1 MGAGLNCTQGY
12 ANGLHSAEGIP
23 AVTAGIPTLM
33 PEAFSTSIYGT
44 NAITTLPNL
53 LKAKG
58 YSTAF
63 FHGGT
68 NGTMS
73 FDIFSAAAGYAQYFG
88 RTEYGNDADY
98 DGAWGIPDGPFLQYF
113 AGSLGRLKSPFCASV
128 FTLSS
133 HPPYTLPSSYKTPL
147 PPNTSAVH
155 KAVAYTDD
163 ALRRFFETAA
173 TAPWY
178 SNTLFV
184 ITADHASPDNFTSHY
199 SSGIGEYA
207 IPLVLYA
214 PGDAGLRGTLDA
226 PVQQIDIM
234 PSVLNYL
241 GYDRPFFA
249 FGKSLFDSS
258 AQRFVVTENNGAYQ
272 WIDGSGYV
280 LRATESRATGLFRF
294 PADSSLQQNILPQSR
309 AAGDS
314 VMRRLK
320 AFVQVYRNALI
331 QNKMRYER

>member
-1 MGAGLNCTQGY
+1 
-12 ANGLHSAEGIP
+12 
-23 AVTAGIPTLM
+23 M
-33 PEAFSTSIYGT
+33 PEAFPTSIYGT
-44 NAITTLPNL
+44 NAITALPNL
-53 LKAKG
+53 LKEKG

-73 FDIFSAAAGYAQYFG
+73 FDIFAAAAGYAQYFG
-88 RTEYGNDADY
+88 RTEYNNDADY

-113 AGSLGRLKSPFCASV
+113 AGELGRLNAPFCASV

-133 HPPYTLPSSYKTPL
+133 HPPYTLPSSYRSAL
-147 PPNTSAVH
+147 PGNASAVH

-163 ALRRFFETAA
+163 ALRRFFEKAA
-173 TAPWY
+173 SAPWY

-184 ITADHASPDNFTSHY
+184 ITADHASPDNFTRHY

-207 IPLVLYA
+207 IPLIFYA
-214 PGDAGLRGTLDA
+214 PGDSTLRGTTFDA

-234 PSVLNYL
+234 PTVLQYL
-241 GYDRPFFA
+241 RYEKPFFA

-258 AQRFVVTENNGAYQ
+258 ARRFVVTENNGAYQ

-280 LRATESRATGLFRF
+280 LRATERGAAGLYAF
-294 PADSSLQQNILPQSR
+294 PADSSMKQNLLKQSG
-309 AAGDS
+309 AAADS
-314 VMRRLK
+314 ALHRLR
-320 AFVQVYRNALI
+320 AFVQVYRSALI
-331 QNKMRYER
+331 HNRMVARE